1 MSTARSL
8 AFLRWKALEA
18 LQSSEVALFSWDR
31 WGVGSLV
38 MIGAFLGVG
47 LVFLV
52 RWMVTRG
59 LFPLSMSMLLFVG
72 AGIFFVVKASETIER
87 VQFGGYDPV
96 GKEGVVTAKVGEDR
110 AFSVRVDG
118 LEWSARC
125 KEMLAVGDMVVVVS
139 KEGLHLAVEKTN
151 PPGPD

>member
-1 MSTARSL
+1 MSTARFSAPL
-8 AFLRWKALEA
+8 GLKPLEA
-18 LQSSEVALFSWDR
+18 LRSSEVALFSWDR
-31 WGVGSLV
+31 WGVGSLA

-47 LVFLV
+47 LAFLV
-52 RWMVTRG
+52 RWLVTRG
-59 LFPLSMSMLLFVG
+59 IFPLSVSMLLFVG

-96 GKEGVVTAKVGEDR
+96 GKEGVVTARVGEGR

-125 KEMLAVGDMVVVVS
+125 KEMLAVGDAVVVVS
-139 KEGLHLAVEKTN
+139 KEGLHLTVEKKN
-151 PPGPD
+151 PAST